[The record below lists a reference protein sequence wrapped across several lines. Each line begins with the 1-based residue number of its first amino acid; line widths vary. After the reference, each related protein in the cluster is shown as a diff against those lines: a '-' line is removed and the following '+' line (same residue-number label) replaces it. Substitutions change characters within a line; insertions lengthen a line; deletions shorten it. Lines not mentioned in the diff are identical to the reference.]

1 MNLEVFIKKL
11 IVRIGM
17 VRLMKLFIKIF
28 ICFILLLMSS
38 CSESESVKMVEL
50 NYGKYQVP
58 ETLKKVITLQK
69 KLNDEGVLEYGD
81 MLGLFF

>member
-1 MNLEVFIKKL
+1 
-11 IVRIGM
+11 M